1 MKRPSIIKFCFSL
14 PINHCYT
21 LLCVRL
27 ADHFGGKLHMG
38 FVQIRE
44 KMETLEVNLT
54 FVTIDLLNI
63 VGDHLKEEGTFGKGE
78 RRKEKTEKQVNFIA
92 FAVRP

>member
-1 MKRPSIIKFCFSL
+1 
-14 PINHCYT
+14 
-21 LLCVRL
+21 
-27 ADHFGGKLHMG
+27 MG

-54 FVTIDLLNI
+54 FVRIDLLNI
-63 VGDHLKEEGTFGKGE
+63 VGDHLKEKGTFGKGE

-92 FAVRP
+92 LEKYFTPPSFS